1 MASDATPGREAD
13 LGWLLR
19 GLVERVPR
27 TRSAVLLSADGLAIA
42 SHGLSPDAADQLS
55 AIASGLLSLAR
66 SAAVRFGRSDG
77 VRQVVAELD
86 DALLFVSSA
95 GFGSVLTVLADHE
108 ADAGVLGYEMTQLVK
123 SVRPFLATPARQVM
137 NEPGRNGTGRHGTGR
152 NGRGG
157 NGAGSGAGM
166 A

>member
-1 MASDATPGREAD
+1 MVSDFTPGREAD

-42 SHGLSPDAADQLS
+42 FHGVGPDAADQLS

-66 SAAVRFGRSDG
+66 SAAAGFGRSEG

-86 DALLFVSSA
+86 DTLLFVSAA
-95 GFGSVLTVLADHE
+95 GFGSVLTVIADRE
-108 ADAGVLGYEMTQLVK
+108 ADAGVLGYEMSQLVK
-123 SVRPFLATPARQVM
+123 SVRPFLTTPPRSA
-137 NEPGRNGTGRHGTGR
+137 PGYRPGT
-152 NGRGG
+152 
-157 NGAGSGAGM
+157 A
-166 A
+166 